1 MKKIK
6 LNPEEEKWLYN
17 ELIKKEAIDYAN
29 EYCKFENKFEIDQ
42 KIFKSFDLFF
52 DEEQEMNDEFHYP
65 VGWFDGN
72 YYFNGQTYFQEC
84 DDDVQ
89 FFNSERKWSDIV
101 EDDD

>member
-1 MKKIK
+1 
-6 LNPEEEKWLYN
+6 
-17 ELIKKEAIDYAN
+17 
-29 EYCKFENKFEIDQ
+29 
-42 KIFKSFDLFF
+42 
-52 DEEQEMNDEFHYP
+52 MNDEFHYP